1 MVSRSVPYLK
11 TLAALGAGV
20 CLPTAAIAHVP
31 SAAETTS
38 DYPLLVESLLAIA
51 ATLYAVGFAK
61 LLPHV
66 HARRELIW
74 RAAAFAA
81 GWMALALA
89 LLSPLDAAAGSSFA
103 LHMIQHETLMLIA
116 APLLVLGRGLP
127 TFIWALPHES
137 RLALGRMT
145 HRPWVSRGWAS
156 LTSPLSAWVLHA
168 SALWLWHA
176 PAFFNAAVR
185 NASVHD
191 WQHVTFLLTAL
202 IFWHALL
209 RRSSHASRAMGI
221 IYLFTTTIHTGV
233 LGALLTFARTP
244 LYASL
249 DSGLVPWFALTP
261 LEDQQLGGL
270 IMWVPG
276 ALVYVGVALALTARW
291 IAATDR
297 DVHTA

>member
-1 MVSRSVPYLK
+1 MPYLK
-11 TLAALGAGV
+11 TFAAAGAAV
-20 CLPTAAIAHVP
+20 CLSSAAVAHVP
-31 SAAETTS
+31 SAAATS
-38 DYPLLVESLLAIA
+38 PDYPLLVAGLLAVA
-51 ATLYAVGFAK
+51 ATMYAVGFAR

-66 HARRELIW
+66 HARRDLLW
-74 RAAAFAA
+74 RGAAFAG

-103 LHMIQHETLMLIA
+103 LHMIQHETLMLVA

-127 TFIWALPHES
+127 TFIWAFPHDT
-137 RLALGRMT
+137 RLALGRVT
-145 HRPWVSRGWAS
+145 HRSWISRGWS
-156 LTSPLSAWVLHA
+156 LLTTPLSAWILHA
-168 SALWLWHA
+168 LALWLWHA
-176 PAFFNAAVR
+176 PGFFNAAVT
-185 NASVHD
+185 NPTVHD

-209 RRSSHASRAMGI
+209 RRSSHTSRAMGI
-221 IYLFTTTIHTGV
+221 VYLFTTTIHTGV

-249 DSGLVPWFALTP
+249 DSGLDPWLALTP

-276 ALVYVGVALALTARW
+276 ALVYVGVALVLTARW

-297 DVHTA
+297 ASRA

>member
-1 MVSRSVPYLK
+1 MPYLK
-11 TLAALGAGV
+11 TFAAAGAAA
-20 CLPTAAIAHVP
+20 CFATAAVAHAP
-31 SAAETTS
+31 SAAVAAS
-38 DYPLLVESLLAIA
+38 DYPLLVAGLLAIA
-51 ATLYAVGFAK
+51 ATMYAAGFAR

-66 HARRELIW
+66 HARGDLAW
-74 RAAAFAA
+74 RAAAFAG
-81 GWMALALA
+81 GWVALALA
-89 LLSPLDAAAGSSFA
+89 LLSPLDAAAGGSFA
-103 LHMIQHETLMLIA
+103 LHMIQHETLMLVA

-127 TFIWALPHES
+127 TFLWAFPHEA

-145 HRPWVSRGWAS
+145 HRSWISRGWAL
-156 LTSPLSAWVLHA
+156 LTAPLSAWILHA
-168 SALWLWHA
+168 LALWLWHA

-185 NASVHD
+185 NGAVHD
-191 WQHVTFLLTAL
+191 WQHVTFLVTAL

-221 IYLFTTTIHTGV
+221 VYLFTTTIHTGV
-233 LGALLTFARTP
+233 LGALLTFARAP

-249 DSGLVPWFALTP
+249 DGGLDPWLALTP

-291 IAATDR
+291 IAATNR
-297 DVHTA
+297 TSRA

>member
-1 MVSRSVPYLK
+1 VVSRPVPYLRA
-11 TLAALGAGV
+11 LAAGAAAV
-20 CLPTAAIAHVP
+20 CLSTAAVAHVP
-31 SAAETTS
+31 SAAATAGNS
-38 DYPLLVESLLAIA
+38 PVLVVGLLALA
-51 ATLYAVGFAK
+51 AMLYAVGFAR
-61 LLPHV
+61 LSPHV
-66 HARRELIW
+66 HARRELTW
-74 RAAAFAA
+74 RAAAFAG
-81 GWMALALA
+81 GWLALALA
-89 LLSPLDAAAGSSFA
+89 LLSPLDTAAGSSFA

-127 TFIWALPHES
+127 TFMWALPRKS
-137 RLALGRMT
+137 RLVLGRIT
-145 HRPWVSRGWAS
+145 HGSRVSRGWAS
-156 LTSPLSAWVLHA
+156 LTSPLSAWILHA
-168 SALWLWHA
+168 TALWSWHA

-185 NASVHD
+185 NPSVHD

-221 IYLFTTTIHTGV
+221 VYLFTTTIHTGV

-244 LYASL
+244 LYVSL
-249 DSGLVPWFALTP
+249 DSGLDPWLALTP

-276 ALVYVGVALALTARW
+276 ALVYVGVALVLTARW

-297 DVHTA
+297 DVHRA